1 MRNALLLSYVLNFYG
16 ESMRRNY
23 FLILFFVFP
32 VWANNDVMLYAKEGL
47 AMICRDSRSIS
58 GEDLDRVKEIYLN
71 KKLAR
76 KNKGLE
82 SDISFSFFA
91 SKQLWDIESGSSPT
105 YEDCMTLLN

>member
-1 MRNALLLSYVLNFYG
+1 
-16 ESMRRNY
+16 
-23 FLILFFVFP
+23 
-32 VWANNDVMLYAKEGL
+32 MLYAKEGL

-58 GEDLDRVKEIYLN
+58 GKERDRIKDIYLN

-82 SDISFSFFA
+82 SDISFTFFA
-91 SKQLWDIESGSSPT
+91 SKQLWGIELGSSPS